1 MRRKDRHLHE
11 VQQAETCDVSCGSRS
26 FVTGLGSMGF
36 EKGPEIRFRI
46 RGFSGFVVPVT
57 VLESET
63 SARDDLSDRIA
74 GVGMARQR
82 YRVIEKIDMGGMAE
96 IYRGRA
102 TSLEGIEK
110 EVAIKRVLPQLTR
123 NQKFIAMFLDEAR
136 LSMHLNH
143 ANIVQVF
150 DVGRADETYFI
161 VMEFVDG
168 FNLRRVFQRANETNT
183 VVPVEIAAYILMQV
197 CAALDH
203 AHSKKDDEGNPL
215 LIVHR
220 DVSPPNVLLS
230 RAGEVK
236 LTDFGL
242 AKAVSQAEITDPGI
256 VKGKFSYLSPEAADG
271 QDVDHRADIFSVGII
286 LFELLANRTL
296 FLGQTDA
303 ETVELVEQAEVPSI
317 SRLNPKVSREFEL
330 ILNQALARNPRD
342 RFTSAQELG
351 NRLAEW
357 LFAEN
362 LKVTSYDLAQF
373 LGRLFADAS
382 QEDPMERI
390 DAMIAEEVLNL
401 SMLGVGVDSQS
412 VDGSRPV
419 DLERLNLEASTSGR
433 IPLQAIWSANTSGEE
448 LAPEDDLDE
457 TASGGFQAVAVG
469 LGLLTVVLLVAV
481 LYWYAQGG
489 SA

>member
-1 MRRKDRHLHE
+1 
-11 VQQAETCDVSCGSRS
+11 
-26 FVTGLGSMGF
+26 
-36 EKGPEIRFRI
+36 
-46 RGFSGFVVPVT
+46 
-57 VLESET
+57 
-63 SARDDLSDRIA
+63 
-74 GVGMARQR
+74 MARQR
-82 YRVIEKIDMGGMAE
+82 YRVIEKIDKGGMAE

-110 EVAIKRVLPQLTR
+110 EVAIKRVLPQLTQ
-123 NQKFIAMFLDEAR
+123 NEKFIAMFLDEAR

-161 VMEFVDG
+161 VMEYVDG

-183 VVPVEIAAYILMQV
+183 AVPVEIAAYIMMQV

-203 AHSKKDDEGNPL
+203 AHSKNDDEGNPL
-215 LIVHR
+215 HIVHR

-230 RAGEVK
+230 RSGEVK

-242 AKAVSQAEITDPGI
+242 AKAVSQAELTDPGI
-256 VKGKFSYLSPEAADG
+256 VKGKFSYLSPEAAGG

-296 FLGQTDA
+296 FLGKTDA
-303 ETVELVEQAEVPSI
+303 ETVELVEKAEIPSI
-317 SRLNPKVSREFEL
+317 SKLNSGVPREFEL
-330 ILNQALARNPRD
+330 ILNQTLARDPRD

-362 LKVTSYDLAQF
+362 LKVTGYDLAQF

-382 QEDPMERI
+382 DEDPTERI

-401 SMLGVGVDSQS
+401 SMLGGGADSLA
-412 VDGSRPV
+412 VDGSRPIDAR
-419 DLERLNLEASTSGR
+419 DLKLASRGPGR
-433 IPLQAIWSANTSGEE
+433 IPLDQIWPPGSENDGSEEEPPAEEAAEEGLQHVAI
-448 LAPEDDLDE
+448 
-457 TASGGFQAVAVG
+457 G
-469 LGLLTVVLLVAV
+469 LGLVTIVLLVAV
-481 LYWYAQGG
+481 LYWYVQGG

>member
-1 MRRKDRHLHE
+1 
-11 VQQAETCDVSCGSRS
+11 
-26 FVTGLGSMGF
+26 
-36 EKGPEIRFRI
+36 
-46 RGFSGFVVPVT
+46 
-57 VLESET
+57 
-63 SARDDLSDRIA
+63 
-74 GVGMARQR
+74 MARQR

-183 VVPVEIAAYILMQV
+183 AVPVEIAAYILMQV

-203 AHSKKDDEGNPL
+203 AHSKKDDDGNPI

-271 QDVDHRADIFSVGII
+271 KDVDHRADIFSVGII

-373 LGRLFADAS
+373 LSRLFADAS

-433 IPLQAIWSANTSGEE
+433 IPLQAIWSANTSGDG
-448 LAPEDDLDE
+448 LSPEGDVEE
-457 TASGGFQAVAVG
+457 TASGGFQAVAIG

>member
-1 MRRKDRHLHE
+1 
-11 VQQAETCDVSCGSRS
+11 
-26 FVTGLGSMGF
+26 
-36 EKGPEIRFRI
+36 
-46 RGFSGFVVPVT
+46 
-57 VLESET
+57 
-63 SARDDLSDRIA
+63 
-74 GVGMARQR
+74 MARQR

-373 LGRLFADAS
+373 LGRLFADAT

>member
-1 MRRKDRHLHE
+1 
-11 VQQAETCDVSCGSRS
+11 
-26 FVTGLGSMGF
+26 
-36 EKGPEIRFRI
+36 
-46 RGFSGFVVPVT
+46 
-57 VLESET
+57 
-63 SARDDLSDRIA
+63 
-74 GVGMARQR
+74 MARQR
-82 YRVIEKIDMGGMAE
+82 YRVTEKIDMGGMAE

-161 VMEFVDG
+161 VMEYVDG
-168 FNLRRVFQRANETNT
+168 YNLRRVFQRANETNT
-183 VVPVEIAAYILMQV
+183 VIPVEIAAYIMMQV

-203 AHSKKDDEGNPL
+203 AHSKKGDDGNPL
-215 LIVHR
+215 HIVHR

-230 RAGEVK
+230 RSGEVK

-242 AKAVSQAEITDPGI
+242 AKAVSHAEITDPGI
-256 VKGKFSYLSPEAADG
+256 VKGKFSYLSPEAAGG
-271 QDVDHRADIFSVGII
+271 QDVDHRADIFCVGII

-296 FLGQTDA
+296 FLGKSDG
-303 ETVELVEQAEVPSI
+303 ETVELVEKAEVPSI
-317 SRLNPKVSREFEL
+317 SRLNEGVPREFEL
-330 ILNQALARNPRD
+330 ILNKTLARDPRD

-373 LGRLFADAS
+373 LGRLFGDVAE
-382 QEDPMERI
+382 EDPTERI
-390 DAMIAEEVLNL
+390 DAMNAEEVLNL
-401 SMLGVGVDSQS
+401 SMLGAGADSLT
-412 VDGSRPV
+412 VDGSRPI
-419 DLERLNLEASTSGR
+419 DSEGLNAPSQGSGR
-433 IPLQAIWSANTSGEE
+433 IALQDIWPEESAGEGSDLGAEPEEPGEE
-448 LAPEDDLDE
+448 GL
-457 TASGGFQAVAVG
+457 QAVAIG

-481 LYWYAQGG
+481 LYWYARGG

>member
-1 MRRKDRHLHE
+1 
-11 VQQAETCDVSCGSRS
+11 
-26 FVTGLGSMGF
+26 
-36 EKGPEIRFRI
+36 
-46 RGFSGFVVPVT
+46 
-57 VLESET
+57 
-63 SARDDLSDRIA
+63 
-74 GVGMARQR
+74 MARQR
-82 YRVIEKIDMGGMAE
+82 YRVTEKIDMGGMAE

-161 VMEFVDG
+161 VMEYVDG
-168 FNLRRVFQRANETNT
+168 YNLRRVFQRANETNT
-183 VVPVEIAAYILMQV
+183 VIPVEIAAYIMMQV

-203 AHSKKDDEGNPL
+203 AHSKKGDDGNPL
-215 LIVHR
+215 HIVHR

-230 RAGEVK
+230 RSGEVK

-242 AKAVSQAEITDPGI
+242 AKAVSHAEITDPGI
-256 VKGKFSYLSPEAADG
+256 VKGKFSYLSPEAAGG
-271 QDVDHRADIFSVGII
+271 QDVDHRADIFCVGII

-296 FLGQTDA
+296 FLGKSDG
-303 ETVELVEQAEVPSI
+303 ETVELVEKAEVPSI
-317 SRLNPKVSREFEL
+317 SRLNEGVPREFEL
-330 ILNQALARNPRD
+330 ILNKTLARDPRD

-373 LGRLFADAS
+373 LGRLFGDVAE
-382 QEDPMERI
+382 EDPTERI

-401 SMLGVGVDSQS
+401 SMLGAGADSLT
-412 VDGSRPV
+412 VDGSRPI
-419 DLERLNLEASTSGR
+419 DSEGLNAPSQGSGR
-433 IPLQAIWSANTSGEE
+433 IALQDIWPEESAGEGSDLGAEPEEPGEE
-448 LAPEDDLDE
+448 GL
-457 TASGGFQAVAVG
+457 QAVAIG

-481 LYWYAQGG
+481 LYWYARGG